1 MKEKCK
7 GNWPGTG
14 LIMAG
19 AVVFL
24 VGLTIVLFKE
34 LNIPHYWIPAVVGGM
49 LMAAGVIIYSIK
61 RVYDHRQ
68 S

>member
-7 GNWPGTG
+7 GNWPGMG
-14 LIMAG
+14 LILAG

-24 VGLTIVLFKE
+24 VGLTIILFKE
-34 LNIPHYWIPAVVGGM
+34 LNIPRYWIPAVIGLV
-49 LMAAGVIIYSIK
+49 LMAAGVIVHNIK

-68 S
+68 Y